1 MRAMSISQTVE
12 RDYAL
17 DITVHG
23 ARVWARISSTRPARP
38 ITTVGGYVAACR
50 RLDYSLAWTRNGV
63 PVGGPYDWTTRP
75 LAIDG
80 RLVAVGFRRVPPRE
94 WVLGDRRDGRAPRT
108 LADFVAFWR
117 RTQPRP
123 NVVGSDYNTSVEV
136 AFAIWAAGPSVRRA
150 ATAIPVSHW
159 SCLVRWGNREWLPAP
174 EWAETRR
181 AGGLRRRWLRYA
193 PEIGRALRR
202 SSLASVGALRVSAQA
217 LRRLGALCP
226 ELQRMA
232 LRGAMERADAERGGA
247 CAVIRVRHL
256 DWAAVARGAA
266 MLAADRTGRVRAA
279 AACHDWRTDDG
290 GVRISRRF
298 SQLCEAATGTTNHQD
313 WAAWLCPAYPR
324 ATLAQAARLCLG
336 ESPVQISGGQL
347 SRREAHEWLS
357 TFPEYSPTEWLARG
371 LPAECRQL
379 RSVAVVRWL
388 YDVRR
393 RGGWGQLE
401 KERVLHGPAGQTVR
415 WRFLDRIDE
424 IQDMDLVRGVRTG
437 VEEAFER
444 AAERAGS
451 AWLEQ
456 NRGNHRVLA
465 SVPRWKFYHNS
476 MRPLLTPAQ
485 LIREGEELHHCV
497 GGYAAAVEQGQ
508 SVIISMSVIGHRS
521 TVEMTPDGRVLQ
533 HYGPRNEPP
542 HPLCERVLD
551 KFLRRNGLRQE
562 AV

>member
-1 MRAMSISQTVE
+1 MRAMSIARMLKTDYGLDATV
-12 RDYAL
+12 R
-17 DITVHG
+17 G
-23 ARVWARISSTRPARP
+23 ARAWARISSTRPARSF
-38 ITTVGGYVAACR
+38 TTVGGYVAACR

-63 PVGGPYDWTTRP
+63 PVGGPYDWPRRP
-75 LAIDG
+75 PAVNG
-80 RLVAVGFRRVPPRE
+80 RLVAVGFCRVPPRE
-94 WVLGDRRDGRAPRT
+94 WVLGDRRDAREPRT
-108 LADFVAFWR
+108 LADFVSFWR

-123 NVVGSDYNTSVEV
+123 DTVGSPHNASPDVVFEL
-136 AFAIWAAGPSVRRA
+136 WAAGPRVRRA

-159 SCLVRWGNREWLPAP
+159 SCLVRWGNRSWLPAP

-181 AGGLRRRWLRYA
+181 AGGLRRRWLRHA
-193 PEIGRALRR
+193 AEIGRALRR
-202 SSLASVGALRVSAQA
+202 SSLSSVGSLRVSAQA

-226 ELQRMA
+226 ELQRVA
-232 LRGAMERADAERGGA
+232 LQGAMERANTERGA
-247 CAVIRVRHL
+247 WRSVVRLRHL
-256 DWAAVARGAA
+256 DWAAVARVAA

-279 AACHDWRTDDG
+279 MAYHAD

-298 SQLCEAATGTTNHQD
+298 AQMCEAATGTTSHQQ
-313 WAAWLCPAYPR
+313 WAAWLCPAYPA

-336 ESPVQISGGQL
+336 ESPAQVSGGQL

-357 TFPEYSPTEWLARG
+357 TAPELSPTEWLARG
-371 LPAECRQL
+371 LPAECHQL

-401 KERVLHGPAGQTVR
+401 RERTLHGPAGQTVK
-415 WRFLDRIDE
+415 WRFVDRIDE
-424 IQDMDLVRGVRTG
+424 IQDVDLSRGVRTG
-437 VEEAFER
+437 VEEAFES
-444 AAERAGS
+444 AAKRAGS
-451 AWLEQ
+451 SWIEQ
-456 NRGNHRVLA
+456 NRANHRVLA
-465 SVPRWKFYHNS
+465 SVPRWKLYRNS
-476 MRPLLTPAQ
+476 MRPLLTTAQ

-521 TVEMTPDGRVLQ
+521 TVEMTPNGRVLQ

-542 HPLCERVLD
+542 HPLCQRVLD